1 MITVIGS
8 LNMDLVIQTK
18 RIPRPGETVMGT
30 TFRQIPGGKGANQAD
45 AIAKL
50 SGSVAMIGAVG
61 DDQMGRVLVDSLKKD
76 GVQAEHVMVKPQ
88 TATGVA
94 SIVVDDE
101 GRNSITVAPGANY
114 QLTAEDIRNK
124 ETVIRNSNLVLLQ
137 LETQYETVKEGLR
150 IAKKNEIFTIL
161 NPAPA
166 VHLTEEILKHV
177 DLLTPNET
185 ELETLS
191 GCHTDTEQEMREGA
205 EILLRQG
212 AKAILVTLGERGCL
226 YFQKKKGTLFS
237 QTYAAYPV
245 SSVDSTAAGDSFNGA
260 LALSLSQGNSIED
273 SIHYGMLAGA
283 LTVTGEGAQTSL
295 PTSYDIQEFKRRL
308 RL

>member
-8 LNMDLVIQTK
+8 LNMDLVIHSR

-30 TFRQIPGGKGANQAD
+30 AFRQIPGGKGANQAD

-50 SGSVAMIGAVG
+50 SGSVTMIGAVG

-76 GVQAEHVMVKPQ
+76 GVHVEHVMVKPQ

-94 SIVVDDE
+94 SIVVDND
-101 GRNSITVAPGANY
+101 GHNSITVAPGAND
-114 QLTAEDIRNK
+114 QLTAEDIQSK
-124 ETVIRNSNLVLLQ
+124 EAVICNSNLVLFQ
-137 LETQYETVKEGLR
+137 LETPLETVEEGLR

-166 VHLTEEILKHV
+166 LHLTDEILKHV

-191 GCHTDTEQEMREGA
+191 GCRTDTEQELREGA
-205 EILLRQG
+205 EILLRRG
-212 AKAILVTLGERGCL
+212 AKALLVTLGEKGCL
-226 YFQKKKGTLFS
+226 YVRQKKGKLFS
-237 QTYAAYPV
+237 QAYAAYPV
-245 SSVDSTAAGDSFNGA
+245 PSVDSTAAGDSFNGA
-260 LALSLSQGNSIED
+260 LAFSLSQGKSMED

-295 PTSYDIQEFKRRL
+295 PTSYEIQEFEKRL
-308 RL
+308 RP